1 MVSDKKLFWSLLIL
15 LFIPLTLAI
24 FAVDRFR
31 YPCQDPKNWDK
42 EMCKKPQCEVTRTC
56 PENIFKTKVAVENVA
71 PAQQCITCQPPTA
84 GVKNGK

>member
-31 YPCQDPKNWDK
+31 YPCQDSKNWDK

-56 PENIFKTKVAVENVA
+56 PENIFKNKVAVENVA
-71 PAQQCITCQPPTA
+71 PAQQCTACQPPTA

>member
-15 LFIPLTLAI
+15 LFIPLTLAV

-56 PENIFKTKVAVENVA
+56 PENIFKNKVAIENVA
-71 PAQQCITCQPPTA
+71 PATQCNTCQPPA